1 MQYNKRK
8 ENPMKIEKII
18 FEEHGDSRGQLIAI
32 EENKDIPFE
41 VKRIYY
47 MYDTAENVSRGH
59 HAHKKLQQI
68 LICVHGSCEV
78 LLDDGNERQRIRLD
92 KPYEGIYLSNAIWR
106 EMDNFSKDAVLLVMA
121 SDFYIE
127 EDYIRDYDEFLQ
139 FIGKK

>member
-1 MQYNKRK
+1 MG
-8 ENPMKIEKII
+8 
-18 FEEHGDSRGQLIAI
+18 EHGDLRGQLTAI

-47 MYDTAENVSRGH
+47 IYDTAENVSRGH